1 MDRARFSQASSSW
14 TRSFS
19 QSSSPD
25 FCNTLSWA
33 SAAAKLTS
41 IAPRARFS
49 CSLGRKR
56 PAMVACLMAALMFS
70 SFAFDST
77 SRFLAAFEHAAFA
90 DISVKYVFRC
100 VIANCEPNQPVI
112 DTVRVTDKQIKLKK
126 VANLIKEIYKR
137 PWTLISCGPFSS

>member
-1 MDRARFSQASSSW
+1 MDRARFSQAPSSS
-14 TRSFS
+14 TRAFS

-25 FCNTLSWA
+25 FCNTLSWV

-56 PAMVACLMAALMFS
+56 PVEVACLIAALTLF
-70 SFAFDST
+70 SFALDST
-77 SRFLAAFEHAAFA
+77 SLVLAAFEQAAFA

-100 VIANCEPNQPVI
+100 VIANCESNLPLA
-112 DTVRVTDKQIKLKK
+112 DTVKVIDKQIKLKK
-126 VANLIKEIYKR
+126 VANTIKYIYKMA
-137 PWTLISCGPFSS
+137 WTLSCFEPFSS